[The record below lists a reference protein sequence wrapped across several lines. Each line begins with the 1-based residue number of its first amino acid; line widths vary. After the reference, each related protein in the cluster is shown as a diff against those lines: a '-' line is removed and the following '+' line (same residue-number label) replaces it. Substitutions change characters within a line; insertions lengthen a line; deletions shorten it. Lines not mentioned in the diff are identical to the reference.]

1 MRFLLLLP
9 LFFSILVPAVSAA
22 QTPDPLLLQSL
33 QTWVNN
39 GAEAG
44 LRSLYADRPELAM
57 EMRDSI
63 APVAKG
69 LGNVLD
75 TEVVAIQTVSKRVV
89 RYYVAVYYSRS
100 PLWLRIEKY
109 TSDRSSFFLPLR
121 FSIDPDR
128 ILPGYITEFQL

>member
-1 MRFLLLLP
+1 MRLLLFLP
-9 LFFSILVPAVSAA
+9 LFLSILVPAVSAA
-22 QTPDPLLLQSL
+22 QTPDPLLMQAL

-44 LRSLYADRPELAM
+44 LRSLYADRPELAI
-57 EMRDSI
+57 EMRDAI
-63 APVAKG
+63 TPATKG

-75 TEVVAIQTVSKRVV
+75 TEVVAIQTISKRVV

-109 TSDRSSFFLPLR
+109 AGDRNAFFLPLR

>member
-1 MRFLLLLP
+1 MRILLLLP
-9 LFFSILVPAVSAA
+9 LLLSSLVTTVSAA
-22 QTPDPLLLQSL
+22 QTPDPALIQAL

-44 LRSLYADRPELAM
+44 LRNLYADRPELAF
-57 EMRDSI
+57 EMRDGI
-63 APVAKG
+63 EPVIKG

-100 PLWLRIEKY
+100 PLWLRIERY
-109 TSDRSSFFLPLR
+109 TGERSSFFLPLR
-121 FSIDPDR
+121 FSVDPDR